1 MANGFSHRSLF
12 RNGLEGLN
20 RALDWWFFEL
30 GEILQLVNRFKK
42 QNILEFEVSAEG
54 KPTLS
59 SGDITQNPG
68 SLRNVR
74 LKLDGNRL
82 LYRKIQL
89 PAAARKN
96 IARVVSYEFNK
107 YFPINAE
114 DALFSCTVTP
124 PDTGA
129 ASIEIEIWAVSRA
142 LIDAYL
148 SMIQRQHQIEIRN
161 LAITNGDGQALI
173 TRDIEKERRMENQ
186 NRHAASARVLNII
199 IAGLLLVLIVY
210 PVKRMDVYLEQQQ
223 QEIARLEKQA
233 QPIIELRQKIMATD
247 KRFRSLVD
255 TKKESPDQAYLW
267 SYLTRSISN
276 QVILY
281 RIEIDGRN
289 VRVSGKTGSVESLLR
304 SLESNQ
310 RVTDVKITGPV
321 KAADD
326 NLYETLKLILTIRS

>member
-1 MANGFSHRSLF
+1 MANGFSPRSLS
-12 RNGLEGLN
+12 RNGLEVLN
-20 RALDWWFFEL
+20 RAMGWWFFEL
-30 GEILQLVNRFKK
+30 GEILRLVNRLKK
-42 QNILEFEVSAEG
+42 QNILEFEFPAEG
-54 KPTLS
+54 EPILS
-59 SGDITQNPG
+59 SGDVTQNPG
-68 SLRNVR
+68 GLRNVR
-74 LKLDGNRL
+74 LKLDDHRL
-82 LYRKIQL
+82 LYRKIKL

-96 IARVVSYEFNK
+96 VARVVSYEFDK

-114 DALFSCTVTP
+114 EALFSCTVTP
-124 PDTGA
+124 PETGA

-173 TRDIEKERRMENQ
+173 TRDIEKERRLENE

-199 IAGLLLVLIVY
+199 IAGLLLALLVY

-233 QPIIELRQKIMATD
+233 QPVIELRQKIMAMD

-255 TKKESPDQAYLW
+255 INKESPHQAYLW

-281 RIEIDGRN
+281 RMEIDGRKIA
-289 VRVSGKTGSVESLLR
+289 VSGKTGSVESLLR

-326 NLYETLKLILTIRS
+326 DLYETLKLTLTIRG